1 LQATDLETQ
10 NDIINILRNFGDV
23 IYGFA
28 YVGDIA
34 PNKIRHLPY
43 AITIGLP
50 LSPPIVNNIVDGP
63 NQAYYDE
70 YLSLNDR
77 LDLITEQLKI
87 EIEESGYQAHAIPS
101 SKRTD
106 FVNISGEFPHK
117 AAAVRGGLGWIGK
130 SSLLIT
136 RKYGPRVRLS
146 TLFTDAP
153 LQTNDILEKNHC
165 GKCKK
170 CVDACPASA
179 IVGNLWSDGVP
190 RESLIDVQ
198 RCDIWKINK
207 YPQFH
212 GHVCGICVAICPH
225 GSKIVNEKVVEN
237 LNKI

>member
-1 LQATDLETQ
+1 MQTTDLETQ
-10 NDIINILRNFGDV
+10 NNIINILRNFGD
-23 IYGFA
+23 ITYGFA

-50 LSPPIVNNIVDGP
+50 LSPPIVNNIVAGP

-87 EIEESGYQAHAIPS
+87 EIEESGYQAYAIPS

-106 FVNISGEFPHK
+106 FVNISGEFSHK

-136 RKYGPRVRLS
+136 RQYGPRVRLS

-153 LQTNDILEKNHC
+153 LQTNDIYNDIYDVKC
-165 GKCKK
+165 GQYQI
-170 CVDACPASA
+170 A
-179 IVGNLWSDGVP
+179 
-190 RESLIDVQ
+190 
-198 RCDIWKINK
+198 
-207 YPQFH
+207 
-212 GHVCGICVAICPH
+212 
-225 GSKIVNEKVVEN
+225 
-237 LNKI
+237 

>member
-1 LQATDLETQ
+1 LQTSDLETQ

-50 LSPPIVNNIVDGP
+50 LSPAIVNNIVNGP

-87 EIEESGYQAHAIPS
+87 EIEEYGYQAYAIPS

-117 AAAVRGGLGWIGK
+117 TAAVRGGLGWIGK

-190 RESLIDVQ
+190 RESLIDVH
-198 RCDIWKINK
+198 RCDIWKINQ

-225 GSKIVNEKVVEN
+225 GSKSTK
-237 LNKI
+237 